1 MTDVTPSPG
10 SSSHDRMRSHRARKK
25 YGLAPRQLLVS
36 RSQLDA
42 LEARGY
48 LDPDLRG
55 NPADEVAHRAVTEI
69 ESTIAAIGRSLGL

>member
-1 MTDVTPSPG
+1 
-10 SSSHDRMRSHRARKK
+10 MRSHRARKK

-55 NPADEVAHRAVTEI
+55 NPADEVEAVQQSNVAHRAVTEI